1 MGETITHIYKK
12 FYKEKIKMK
21 KILSVALAV
30 VMLFA
35 VVALAGCTKDTP
47 KDDTP
52 AATLKFGMGVVANYG
67 KTTNADGD
75 KNGAGEVNT
84 TAVAVLLD
92 ADGKIVAIDLDTA
105 QIKPSWTSEGKVV
118 AVEDLR
124 TKYEKGD
131 DYKMAAFGK
140 KHDGSEGK
148 PLEWN
153 AQADEFMKAA
163 VGKTLAEVKA
173 FMADD
178 GYAQGDLAA
187 AGCTIHITDFVAGL
201 EKAVANAADS
211 AATADC
217 KLNVALVA
225 ANSHSSKDATADAD
239 GVAQIDTT
247 AVAAVVDA
255 AGKVVVAKTDCTQ
268 GKVTFDAKGAATLA
282 ADAKI
287 VTKLEL
293 GDDYNMAKFGKK
305 HDGSEGQP
313 LEWYAQADAFNK
325 ALVGKTA
332 AEFAALAGADSYAT
346 GDLAAAGCTMAVGDM
361 IKAATAAATVA

>member
-1 MGETITHIYKK
+1 
-12 FYKEKIKMK
+12 MK

-47 KDDTP
+47 NGDTP
-52 AATLKFGMGVVANYG
+52 AAALKFGLGVVANYG
-67 KTTNADGD
+67 KTTNADGET
-75 KNGAGEVNT
+75 NGAGEVNT

-92 ADGKIVAIDLDTA
+92 GDKIAAIDLDTA

-124 TKYEKGD
+124 TKYDKGT
-131 DYKMAAFGK
+131 DYNMAKFGK

-163 VGKTLAEVKA
+163 TGKTLAEVKA
-173 FMADD
+173 LMADD

-187 AGCTIHITDFVAGL
+187 AGCTIHVTDFVAAL
-201 EKAVANAADS
+201 EKAVANAVDS
-211 AATADC
+211 TATADC

-247 AVAAVVDA
+247 VVAAVVDA

-268 GKVTFDAKGAATLA
+268 GKVSFDAKGAATLA
-282 ADAKI
+282 EDAKI
-287 VTKLEL
+287 VTKLEQ

-313 LEWYAQADAFNK
+313 LEWYAQAAEFDK

-332 AEFAALAGADSYAT
+332 SEFAALAGEDSYAT
-346 GDLAAAGCTMAVGDM
+346 GDLATAGCTMSVGDM
-361 IKAATAAATVA
+361 VKAATAAATVA